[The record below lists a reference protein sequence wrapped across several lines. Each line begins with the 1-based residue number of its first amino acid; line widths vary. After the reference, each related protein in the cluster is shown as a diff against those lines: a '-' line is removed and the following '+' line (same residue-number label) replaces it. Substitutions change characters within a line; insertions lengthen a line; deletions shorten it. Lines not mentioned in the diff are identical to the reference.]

1 VKKFGPA
8 VALAAALACSVPLVV
23 QSQQPGAPDPSRVV
37 AGTYNV
43 DKDHTQVVWKVNHRG
58 VTPLYGAIGASG
70 GTLVLDPAN
79 PSAAK
84 VTVTFSIA
92 EIATTSAGFTKHLMS
107 ADFFEVEKNPSASFT
122 STSVEASG
130 TKSRIAGDLTI
141 KGVTKPI
148 VLEAEFFGAGPN
160 PRSKKLE
167 VGFTATAKFK
177 RSDFGLGFAAPAVS
191 DNVDLEIVVAFL
203 AG

>member
-1 VKKFGPA
+1 MKKFGPA
-8 VALAAALACSVPLVV
+8 VALAAALACSVPLTV

-43 DKDHTQVVWKVNHRG
+43 DKDHTQVVWKVNHLG
-58 VTPLYGAIGASG
+58 LTPLYGAIGASG

-107 ADFFEVEKNPSASFT
+107 ADFFEVEKNPTASFT

-130 TKSRIAGDLTI
+130 TKSKIAGDLTI

-148 VLEAEFFGAGPN
+148 VLDAEFFGAGSN
-160 PRSKKLE
+160 PGARSWRLASPPPPSSSA
-167 VGFTATAKFK
+167 ATSAW
-177 RSDFGLGFAAPAVS
+177 A
-191 DNVDLEIVVAFL
+191 
-203 AG
+203 